1 MTRHASDYVQPPPTR
16 PAEGLRHRVVV
27 CALLTAGLLG
37 TTAATATSE
46 LTGMSLEDLMA
57 VNVVGASRY
66 AQTQREV
73 AAAVSVITR
82 DEIKAFGW
90 RTIDEALASLPGIFA
105 TYDRQYSFLG
115 VRGFGT
121 PGDYTTRVLIAING
135 NRFNEPV
142 YDGGPTGRTL
152 PLDMSLI
159 ERIEFIP
166 GPGGAVYGQ
175 NAMLGVVNIVTRTG
189 QTVDGAEVAVS
200 YRWPQA
206 ERTARAT
213 WGKLLD
219 NDVEVLVSMSGL
231 ASRGEDHFY
240 DFGEAGVRGT
250 ARGMDGER
258 DADFNALI
266 SRGPWKLEFMHGD
279 RRKDDPTASFMADP
293 LKDGQ
298 KQRDRYTGA
307 QLQYRDQISD
317 DLTLSARLYGTDY
330 RYEGR
335 FFYDGAPYGYTSV
348 SEQRG
353 IELQLISTAF
363 AGHTLSF
370 GAEYRNEG
378 RIDQYVRDLT
388 DRANDTA
395 MERDGSRAGLYVQ
408 DEWRLTDTLS
418 STTGL
423 RIDRNRDG
431 DIEVSPRLGL
441 IWAARPDT
449 TLKALLGRAHREP
462 NAYERDYEEDGTQA
476 ANPDLDGESI
486 DTVELVVDHAVSE
499 QLHLR
504 AALYRWQID
513 DMIRLGEDP
522 ASGLPQFQS
531 AGRARAKGLE
541 LSASHSWRTGA
552 RLRTSL
558 ALQELETEYGD
569 KVENSP
575 EVLAKLNFST
585 PVPHTSLR
593 VGYELRH
600 DGSRYNGVGDKIP
613 GYWLSNLHLVAERW
627 AKGLEV
633 SLSVLNLFDREYAH
647 PSAIPRLNWQRDIEQ
662 DGRSVRLGLEYRF

>member
-1 MTRHASDYVQPPPTR
+1 MTRHASANAQPPCAH
-16 PAEGLRHRVVV
+16 PAREARHRAVT
-27 CALLTAGLLG
+27 CALLIAGLIG
-37 TTAATATSE
+37 TTAASAAGE

-90 RTIDEALASLPGIFA
+90 RTIDEALASLPGIFT

-135 NRFNEPV
+135 NRFNEPL

-166 GPGGAVYGQ
+166 GPGGAIYGQ

-189 QTVDGAEVAVS
+189 QTVDGSEVAVS
-200 YRWPQA
+200 YRWPLA

-219 NDVEVLVSMSGL
+219 NDLEVLVSMSGL
-231 ASRGEDHFY
+231 VSRGEDHFY
-240 DFGEAGVRGT
+240 DFGAAGVRGT

-258 DADFNALI
+258 DADFNALL
-266 SRGPWKLEFMHGD
+266 SRGPWKLEFMSGD
-279 RRKDDPTASFMADP
+279 RRKDDPTAAFMSDP
-293 LKDGQ
+293 LRDGQ

-307 QLQYRDQISD
+307 QLQYRDQIGD

-378 RIDQYVRDLT
+378 RIDQYVHDLT

-395 MERDGSRAGLYVQ
+395 IERDGYRAGLYVQ
-408 DEWRLTDTLS
+408 DEWRLSDTLS
-418 STTGL
+418 STAGL
-423 RIDRNRDG
+423 RVDRNRDG
-431 DIEVSPRLGL
+431 DIELSPRLGL

-476 ANPDLDGESI
+476 ANPNLDGESI
-486 DTVELVVDHAVSE
+486 DTVELVIDHAATD

-504 AALYRWQID
+504 AALYRWQIE

-522 ASGLPQFQS
+522 VSGLPQFQS
-531 AGRARAKGLE
+531 AGRARAKGIE
-541 LSASHSWRTGA
+541 LSASQSWRTGA

-558 ALQELETEYGD
+558 ALQKLDAEYGD

-575 EVLAKLNFST
+575 EVLAKFNFST
-585 PVPHTSLR
+585 PIPHTSLR
-593 VGYELRH
+593 LGYELRH
-600 DGSRYNGVGDKIP
+600 DGSRYNGVGDRIP

-633 SLSVLNLFDREYAH
+633 SLTVLNLFDREYAH